1 MTITSPT
8 DTIVLFNA
16 QTTDANS
23 AVANFTYSNHKACVK
38 AFGTWNGATVA
49 LQVAAP
55 TSVVSN
61 VWIPLKDRNGNLVSF
76 TSNAVFFIEDMV
88 YDDQIRAVQSSSG
101 GSTSVSCTLQPTS

>member
-1 MTITSPT
+1 MASPV
-8 DTIVLFNA
+8 DMIVLFNA

-23 AVANFTYSNHKACVK
+23 TVANLSYPNGKACVK

-55 TSVVSN
+55 TSVATG
-61 VWIPLKDRNGNLVSF
+61 VWIPLKDVNGNLVSF
-76 TSNAVFFIEDMV
+76 TANGVAFIENMV

-101 GSTSVSCTLQPTS
+101 GSTTVSCTLQPSN